1 MSPLDPEVPPA
12 GDEIHLPG
20 GSIQPVLLTLGI
32 TVALV
37 GVTTNVFLVI
47 AGAILS
53 VGVIVAWIR
62 DTRRDIDELPL
73 EPHHYLAFLAVR
85 PFYPKREP

>member
-32 TVALV
+32 TVAIV
-37 GVTTNVFLVI
+37 GVTTNVFMVI
-47 AGAILS
+47 AGALLS
-53 VGVIVAWIR
+53 VGVIIAWIR

-73 EPHHYLAFLAVR
+73 EHAEH
-85 PFYPKREP
+85 

>member
-1 MSPLDPEVPPA
+1 VSPLDPEVPPP
-12 GDEIHLPG
+12 GEEIHLPG

-37 GVTTNVFLVI
+37 GVTFNVVLVI
-47 AGAILS
+47 AGAILA
-53 VGVIVAWIR
+53 VAVVIAWIR

-73 EPHHYLAFLAVR
+73 EHH
-85 PFYPKREP
+85 

>member
-1 MSPLDPEVPPA
+1 MSTVDPEVPPA
-12 GDEIHLPG
+12 GEEVHLPG
-20 GSIQPVLLTLGI
+20 GSVQPVLLATAL

-47 AGAILS
+47 AG
-53 VGVIVAWIR
+53 GVAALWIIVAWIR

-73 EPHHYLAFLAVR
+73 DH
-85 PFYPKREP
+85 